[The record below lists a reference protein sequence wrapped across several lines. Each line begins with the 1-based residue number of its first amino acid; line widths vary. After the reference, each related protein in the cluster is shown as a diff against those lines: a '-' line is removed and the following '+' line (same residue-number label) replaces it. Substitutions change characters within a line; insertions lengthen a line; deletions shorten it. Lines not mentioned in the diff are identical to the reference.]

1 MTNIAYVNGAY
12 EEIENAKVSIM
23 DRGLLFADGVYEV
36 AGVFDG
42 VVIDNNSHILR
53 LQRSLNEI
61 KLTLPI
67 ELDELLIIQKKL
79 IEINKLK
86 EGTLYFHVTR
96 GICQTRDFEFPEDQ
110 SPSLIMFVHH
120 KQIMDLPIGRLNA
133 KVMTLPDLRW
143 KRRDIKSIALLPQVL
158 AKQVAHENNCNEVWM
173 YEDGYITEGGSS
185 NAFIIKDNKL
195 ISRKNN
201 EKILSGTTR
210 QAVLKLLEL
219 EGLAFD
225 ERPFTIEEAYD
236 ADEAFYTSASVFVMP
251 VISIDDRVINDG
263 MPGNLTLKLRNLY
276 ENFAKSS
283 IKKEKWK
290 ENEI

>member
-12 EEIENAKVSIM
+12 EKIENAKVSIM

-42 VVIDNNSHILR
+42 VVIDNKSHILR

-67 ELDELLIIQKKL
+67 ELDELLIVQKKL

-96 GICQTRDFEFPEDQ
+96 GISQTRDFEFPEDQ

-120 KQIMDLPIGRLNA
+120 KQIMDLPIDRLNA

-210 QAVLKLLEL
+210 QAVLKLLEH
-219 EGLAFD
+219 EGLSFD
-225 ERPFTIEEAYD
+225 ERPFTIEEAYG
-236 ADEAFYTSASVFVMP
+236 ADEAFYTSPSVFVMP

-263 MPGNLTLKLRNLY
+263 IPGNLTLKLRNLY

-283 IKKEKWK
+283 IKKEK
-290 ENEI
+290 

>member
-12 EEIENAKVSIM
+12 EKIENAKVSIM

-36 AGVFDG
+36 AGVYDG
-42 VVIDNNSHILR
+42 VIIDNESHILR

-67 ELDELLIIQKKL
+67 ELDELLLVQKKL

-96 GICQTRDFEFPEDQ
+96 GIGQSREFEFPEGQ

-120 KQIMDLPIGRLNA
+120 KQIMELPIDRLNA

-219 EGLAFD
+219 EGLSFD

-251 VISIDDRVINDG
+251 VISIDDRMINDG

-283 IKKEKWK
+283 IKKEK
-290 ENEI
+290 

>member
-12 EEIENAKVSIM
+12 EKIENAKVSIM

-36 AGVFDG
+36 AGVYNG
-42 VVIDNNSHILR
+42 VVIDNESHILR

-67 ELDELLIIQKKL
+67 ELDELLIVQKKL

-96 GICQTRDFEFPEDQ
+96 GISQTRDFEFPEYQ

-120 KQIMDLPIGRLNA
+120 KQIMDLPIDKLNA

-219 EGLAFD
+219 EGLSFD
-225 ERPFTIEEAYD
+225 ERPFTIEEAYS

-251 VISIDDRVINDG
+251 VISIDDRVVNDG

-283 IKKEKWK
+283 IKKEK
-290 ENEI
+290 

>member
-12 EEIENAKVSIM
+12 EKIENAKVSIM

-42 VVIDNNSHILR
+42 VIIDNESHIMR

-61 KLTLPI
+61 NLSLPI
-67 ELDELLIIQKKL
+67 ELDELLLVQKKL

-96 GICQTRDFEFPEDQ
+96 GISQTRDFEFPEDQ

-225 ERPFTIEEAYD
+225 ERPFTIEEAYG

-263 MPGNLTLKLRNLY
+263 IPGNLTLKLRNLY

-283 IKKEKWK
+283 IKKEK
-290 ENEI
+290 

>member
-12 EEIENAKVSIM
+12 EKIENAKVSIM

-42 VVIDNNSHILR
+42 VIIDNESHILR

-61 KLTLPI
+61 KLAFPI
-67 ELDELLIIQKKL
+67 ELDELLIVQKKL

-96 GICQTRDFEFPEDQ
+96 GISQTRDFEFPEDQ

-120 KQIMDLPIGRLNA
+120 KQIMDLPIDRLNA

-219 EGLAFD
+219 EGLSFD
-225 ERPFTIEEAYD
+225 ERPFTIEEAYG

-263 MPGNLTLKLRNLY
+263 IPGNLTLKLRNLY

-283 IKKEKWK
+283 IKKEK
-290 ENEI
+290 

>member
-12 EEIENAKVSIM
+12 EKIENAKVSIM

-42 VVIDNNSHILR
+42 VIIDNESHIMR

-67 ELDELLIIQKKL
+67 ELDELLIVQKKL

-96 GICQTRDFEFPEDQ
+96 GISQTRDFEFPEDQ

-120 KQIMDLPIGRLNA
+120 KQIMDLPIDRLNA

-219 EGLAFD
+219 EGLSFD

-251 VISIDDRVINDG
+251 VISIDDRLVRDG
-263 MPGNLTLKLRNLY
+263 KPGNLTLKLRNLY

-283 IKKEKWK
+283 IKKEK
-290 ENEI
+290 

>member
-12 EEIENAKVSIM
+12 EKIENAKVSIM

-42 VVIDNNSHILR
+42 VIIDNESHILR

-61 KLTLPI
+61 KLAFPI
-67 ELDELLIIQKKL
+67 ELDELLIVQKKL

-96 GICQTRDFEFPEDQ
+96 GISQTRDFEFPEDQ

-120 KQIMDLPIGRLNA
+120 KQIMDLPIDRLNA

-219 EGLAFD
+219 EGLSFD

-251 VISIDDRVINDG
+251 VISIDDRLVRDG
-263 MPGNLTLKLRNLY
+263 KPGNLTLKLRNLY

-283 IKKEKWK
+283 IKKEK
-290 ENEI
+290 

>member
-12 EEIENAKVSIM
+12 EKIENAKVSIM

-42 VVIDNNSHILR
+42 VIIDNESHILR

-67 ELDELLIIQKKL
+67 ELDELLIVQKKL

-96 GICQTRDFEFPEDQ
+96 GISQTRDFEFPEDQ

-120 KQIMDLPIGRLNA
+120 KQIMDLPIGILNA

-225 ERPFTIEEAYD
+225 ERPFTIEEAYG

-263 MPGNLTLKLRNLY
+263 IPGNLTLKLRNLY

-283 IKKEKWK
+283 IKKEK
-290 ENEI
+290 

>member
-12 EEIENAKVSIM
+12 EKIENAKVSIM

-42 VVIDNNSHILR
+42 VIIDNESHILR
-53 LQRSLNEI
+53 LKRSLNEI
-61 KLTLPI
+61 KLILPI
-67 ELDELLIIQKKL
+67 ELDELLLVQKKL

-96 GICQTRDFEFPEDQ
+96 GIGQSREFEFPEGQ
-110 SPSLIMFVHH
+110 SPSLIMFVNH
-120 KQIMDLPIGRLNA
+120 KQIMDLPIDRLNA

-219 EGLAFD
+219 EGLSFD

-263 MPGNLTLKLRNLY
+263 IPGNLTLKLRNLY

-283 IKKEKWK
+283 IKKEK
-290 ENEI
+290 

>member
-12 EEIENAKVSIM
+12 EKIENAKVSIM

-36 AGVFDG
+36 AGVFNG
-42 VVIDNNSHILR
+42 VIIDNESHILR

-67 ELDELLIIQKKL
+67 ELDELSIVQKKL

-96 GICQTRDFEFPEDQ
+96 GISQTRDFEFPEDQ

-120 KQIMDLPIGRLNA
+120 KQIMDLPIDRLNA

-219 EGLAFD
+219 EGLSFD

-251 VISIDDRVINDG
+251 VISIDDRVVNDG

-283 IKKEKWK
+283 IKKEK
-290 ENEI
+290 

>member
-12 EEIENAKVSIM
+12 EKIENAKVSIM

-42 VVIDNNSHILR
+42 VIIDNESHIMR

-67 ELDELLIIQKKL
+67 ELDELLIVQKKL

-96 GICQTRDFEFPEDQ
+96 GISQTRDFEFPEDQ

-120 KQIMDLPIGRLNA
+120 KQIMDLPIDRLNA

-219 EGLAFD
+219 EGLSFD

-263 MPGNLTLKLRNLY
+263 KPGNLTLKLRNLY

-283 IKKEKWK
+283 IKKEK
-290 ENEI
+290 

>member
-12 EEIENAKVSIM
+12 EKIENAKVSIM

-36 AGVFDG
+36 AGVYNG
-42 VVIDNNSHILR
+42 VVIDNESHILR
-53 LQRSLNEI
+53 LQRSLNEV

-67 ELDELLIIQKKL
+67 ELDELLIVQKKL

-96 GICQTRDFEFPEDQ
+96 GISQTRDFEFPEYQ

-120 KQIMDLPIGRLNA
+120 KQIMDLPIDKLNA

-219 EGLAFD
+219 EGLSFD
-225 ERPFTIEEAYD
+225 ERPFTIEEAYS

-251 VISIDDRVINDG
+251 VISIDDRVVNDG

-276 ENFAKSS
+276 ENFAKTS
-283 IKKEKWK
+283 IKKEK
-290 ENEI
+290 

>member
-12 EEIENAKVSIM
+12 EKIENAKVSIM

-36 AGVFDG
+36 AGVYDG
-42 VVIDNNSHILR
+42 VIIDNESHILR
-53 LQRSLNEI
+53 LKRSLNEI
-61 KLTLPI
+61 KLILPI
-67 ELDELLIIQKKL
+67 ELDELLLVQKKL

-96 GICQTRDFEFPEDQ
+96 GIGQSREFEFPEGQ
-110 SPSLIMFVHH
+110 SPSLIMFVNH
-120 KQIMDLPIGRLNA
+120 KQIMDLPIDRLNA

-219 EGLAFD
+219 EGLSFD

-263 MPGNLTLKLRNLY
+263 IPGNLTLKLRNLY

-283 IKKEKWK
+283 IKKEK
-290 ENEI
+290 

>member
-1 MTNIAYVNGAY
+1 MTNIAYVNGDY
-12 EEIENAKVSIM
+12 EKIENAKVSIM

-36 AGVFDG
+36 AGVYNG
-42 VVIDNNSHILR
+42 VIIDNESHILR

-67 ELDELLIIQKKL
+67 QLDELLLVQKKL

-96 GICQTRDFEFPEDQ
+96 GIGQTREFEFPEGS
-110 SPSLIMFVHH
+110 SPSLIMFIHH
-120 KQIMDLPIGRLNA
+120 KQIMDLPIDRLNA
-133 KVMTLPDLRW
+133 KIMTLPDLRW

-219 EGLAFD
+219 EGLSFD

-251 VISIDDRVINDG
+251 VISIDDRVISDG
-263 MPGNLTLKLRNLY
+263 MPGNLTLRLRNLY

-283 IKKEKWK
+283 IKKEK
-290 ENEI
+290 

>member
-12 EEIENAKVSIM
+12 EKIENAKVSIM

-42 VVIDNNSHILR
+42 VIIDNESHIMR

-67 ELDELLIIQKKL
+67 ELDELLIVQKKL

-96 GICQTRDFEFPEDQ
+96 GISQTRDFEFPEDQ

-120 KQIMDLPIGRLNA
+120 KQIMDLPIDRLNA

-219 EGLAFD
+219 EGLSFD
-225 ERPFTIEEAYD
+225 ERPFTIEEAYG

-263 MPGNLTLKLRNLY
+263 IPGNLTLKLRNLY

-283 IKKEKWK
+283 IKKEK
-290 ENEI
+290 

>member
-12 EEIENAKVSIM
+12 EKIENAKVSIM

-42 VVIDNNSHILR
+42 VVIDNESHILR

-67 ELDELLIIQKKL
+67 ELDELLIVQKKL

-96 GICQTRDFEFPEDQ
+96 GISQTRDFEFPEDQ

-251 VISIDDRVINDG
+251 VISIDDRVVNDG

-283 IKKEKWK
+283 IKKEK
-290 ENEI
+290 

>member
-12 EEIENAKVSIM
+12 EKIENAKVSIM

-36 AGVFDG
+36 AGVYNG
-42 VVIDNNSHILR
+42 VVIDNESHILR

-67 ELDELLIIQKKL
+67 ELDELLIVQKKL

-96 GICQTRDFEFPEDQ
+96 GISQTRDFEFPEYQ

-120 KQIMDLPIGRLNA
+120 KQIMDLPIDKLNA

-219 EGLAFD
+219 EGLSFD
-225 ERPFTIEEAYD
+225 ERPFTIEEAYS

-251 VISIDDRVINDG
+251 VISIDDRVVNDG

-276 ENFAKSS
+276 ENFAKTS
-283 IKKEKWK
+283 IKKEK
-290 ENEI
+290 